1 MNRNRGETPRT
12 IERRTWPVN
21 NRAVSYQ
28 PVDAAALGERIDFTL
43 AVFAEG
49 CDIQAGVDQTG
60 VAGRFADLDP
70 ETVHFSRAVI
80 AVDVSPIQTRNL
92 RAPVNVLPIT
102 EQPYVGAVLDYRE

>member
-1 MNRNRGETPRT
+1 
-12 IERRTWPVN
+12 
-21 NRAVSYQ
+21 
-28 PVDAAALGERIDFTL
+28 
-43 AVFAEG
+43 
-49 CDIQAGVDQTG
+49 